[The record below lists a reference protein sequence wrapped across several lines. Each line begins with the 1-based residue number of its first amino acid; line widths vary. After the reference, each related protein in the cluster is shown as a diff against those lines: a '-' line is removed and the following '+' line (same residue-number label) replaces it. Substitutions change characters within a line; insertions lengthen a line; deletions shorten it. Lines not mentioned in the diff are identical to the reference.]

1 MKGTRSA
8 LVSLMVTFVL
18 VLPVGSASS
27 LESPPSQDQLEKAA
41 EYLIA
46 MYNPTLGLIANSEDE
61 GPNPVSDGVPCFNT
75 YWVYSDN
82 LFAGWALQPFNK
94 SIADNITSTV
104 ERYADRHGWSMLF
117 EVVIGQPIPTT
128 VHANKNI
135 VVFDAVVD
143 GERVQVVLDRHHC
156 EDNPGIFYDAEEY
169 ADLCFYMTINYWMM
183 GDTSACLHWF
193 RTGEAMWNT
202 STKKGFYDKATRADG
217 RYQNYKLGLFLLA
230 QRTTEF
236 RSTITK
242 DVEAT
247 AWSYQKDNG
256 GIVTQSWPDGSPYG
270 TANAEATAALLLA
283 YNENLTGRLHRRE
296 TIAESEL
303 KEAYKTIEQL
313 NSTVISQEK
322 RIADLNNQINDL
334 EDWLE
339 TVETEL
345 ARAIQT
351 IDDLN
356 GQIADLTWQPWKVDP
371 WPIWFSVLLV
381 LTVIL
386 ATTTSAMA
394 VKLKRPD

>member
-8 LVSLMVTFVL
+8 LVSLMVMFVL
-18 VLPVGSASS
+18 VLPVGSVSS
-27 LESPPSQDQLEKAA
+27 LESLPSQSQLEKAA
-41 EYLIA
+41 EYLIW
-46 MYNPTLGLIANSEDE
+46 MYKPALGLIANSEDE
-61 GPNPVSDGVPCFNT
+61 GPNSVSDGVPCFNT

-117 EVVIGQPIPTT
+117 EVVIGEPIPTT

-143 GERVQVVLDRHHC
+143 GERVQVVLDRHHH

-183 GDTSACLHWF
+183 GDTSASLHWF
-193 RTGEAMWNT
+193 RTGESMWNT
-202 STKKGFYDKATRADG
+202 PTKKGFYDKATRADG

-236 RSTITK
+236 RSTITE

-256 GIVTQSWPDGSPYG
+256 GIVTQSWLDGSPYG

-283 YNENLTGRLHRRE
+283 YNENLTSRLHRRE

-313 NSTVISQEK
+313 NSTVISQEE
-322 RIADLNNQINDL
+322 RIADLHNQITDL
-334 EDWLE
+334 HTWL
-339 TVETEL
+339 
-345 ARAIQT
+345 T
-351 IDDLN
+351 I
-356 GQIADLTWQPWKVDP
+356 
-371 WPIWFSVLLV
+371 LLIS
-381 LTVIL
+381 TVIL
-386 ATTTSAMA
+386 ATATSAIVVILRRSQGRAIA
-394 VKLKRPD
+394 VSRSPRG

>member
-1 MKGTRSA
+1 MKGIRSA

-18 VLPVGSASS
+18 VLPVGTASS

-46 MYNPTLGLIANSEDE
+46 MYNPKLGLIANSEDE
-61 GPNPVSDGVPCFNT
+61 GLNPVSDGVPCFNT

-104 ERYADRHGWSMLF
+104 ERYADRHGWPMLF
-117 EVVIGQPIPTT
+117 EVVIGEPIPTT
-128 VHANKNI
+128 VHANMDI

-143 GERVQVVLDRHHC
+143 DERVQVILDRHHH
-156 EDNPGIFYDAEEY
+156 EDNPGIFQDAEEY

-183 GDTSACLHWF
+183 GDTSACQHWF

-202 STKKGFYDKATRADG
+202 STKKGFYDKATKTDG

-230 QRTTEF
+230 QRATEF
-236 RSTITK
+236 PSTIAEE
-242 DVEAT
+242 VEAT

-256 GIVTQSWPDGSPYG
+256 GIVTQSWLDGSPYG

-313 NSTVISQEK
+313 GSTVISQEE
-322 RIADLNNQINDL
+322 RIADLNNRINDL
-334 EDWLE
+334 EDRLE
-339 TVETEL
+339 TVEAEL
-345 ARAIQT
+345 AGAIQT

-371 WPIWFSVLLV
+371 WPIWFSVLLI

-394 VKLKRPD
+394 VMLRRPD